1 MLEKSGLKFRHGGGW
16 YQKWPKKFRRLI
28 WTAPKRLRSL
38 LLRRTKLLQIGRP
51 VEIVK
56 KIGLNG
62 EKNAEQLDISLA
74 SGK

>member
-1 MLEKSGLKFRHGGGW
+1 MA
-16 YQKWPKKFRRLI
+16 KKI
-28 WTAPKRLRSL
+28 PTSYMDGPL
-38 LLRRTKLLQIGRP
+38 LLRRTKLHQIGRP

-62 EKNAEQLDISLA
+62 VKKAEQLDISLA

>member
-1 MLEKSGLKFRHGGGW
+1 MGEGGIKNG
-16 YQKWPKKFRRLI
+16 QKNSDVLYGR
-28 WTAPKRLRSL
+28 APKRLRSL
-38 LLRRTKLLQIGRP
+38 LLRRTKLHQIGRP

-62 EKNAEQLDISLA
+62 VKKAEQLDIRLA